1 MIPRAGAVFP
11 RLALA
16 LLAAVGPAAGCAAAQ
31 DRSATHADP
40 LAGLLPWEGHDR
52 DVFDD
57 NIDPAAVGFSLDG
70 PSPRS
75 DRFLRERAQTADV
88 VARVRVNTVTVESIG
103 EQSTYHLGIQV
114 GYPPLATPRV
124 PDRAFELHIR
134 PSSRAYGVA
143 KAVDARLRGFT
154 FIAFI
159 RRFAGEAGEPEIH
172 WHLSPDTAEV
182 AAAVHEAVALG
193 ELSAP

>member
-1 MIPRAGAVFP
+1 MIPRVGAAFP

-31 DRSATHADP
+31 DRGATPADP
-40 LAGLLPWEGHDR
+40 LAGLRPWEGHDR

-70 PSPRS
+70 PSPRA

-88 VARVRVNTVTVESIG
+88 VARVRVSTVTVESIG

-124 PDRAFELHIR
+124 PDRSFELHIR
-134 PSSRAYGVA
+134 PSSRAYGLA
-143 KAVDARLRGFT
+143 KALDARLRGLT

-159 RRFAGEAGEPEIH
+159 RRFAGEDGEPEIH

-182 AAAVHEAVALG
+182 AAAVQEAVALG

>member
-1 MIPRAGAVFP
+1 MISATGAAP
-11 RLALA
+11 LRLALA
-16 LLAAVGPAAGCAAAQ
+16 ALATVGPAGGCVADQERAATA
-31 DRSATHADP
+31 ADALGGAP
-40 LAGLLPWEGHDR
+40 AWEGHAR

-57 NIDPAAVGFSLDG
+57 NIEPAAVGFSLDG

-75 DRFLRERAQTADV
+75 DPFLRERAQTADV
-88 VARVRVNTVTVESIG
+88 VARVRVSTVTVDSIG
-103 EQSTYHLGIQV
+103 DQSTYHLGIQV

-124 PDRAFELHIR
+124 PDRTFELHIR
-134 PSSRAYGVA
+134 PQSRSFAIA
-143 KAVDARLRGFT
+143 KAIDARLRGLI

-159 RRFAGEAGEPEIH
+159 RRFAGVDGEPEIH

-182 AAAVHEAVALG
+182 AAAVKEAVVLG

>member
-1 MIPRAGAVFP
+1 MISAAGVAP
-11 RLALA
+11 LRLALA
-16 LLAAVGPAAGCAAAQ
+16 VVAAVVPVGCGA
-31 DRSATHADP
+31 DLERSAMSAD
-40 LAGLLPWEGHDR
+40 AIDGLPIWEGHALE
-52 DVFDD
+52 VFDD
-57 NIDPAAVGFSLDG
+57 NIEPAAVGFSLEG

-88 VARVRVNTVTVESIG
+88 VARVRVSTVTVDMVG
-103 EQSTYHLGIQV
+103 ERSTYHLGVQV
-114 GYPPLATPRV
+114 IDPPLATPRV

-134 PSSRAYGVA
+134 PTSRAFGIA
-143 KAVDARLRGFT
+143 KAVDARLRGLT

-159 RRFAGEAGEPEIH
+159 RRFAGEAGELEFH

-182 AAAVHEAVALG
+182 TAAVKEAVVLG